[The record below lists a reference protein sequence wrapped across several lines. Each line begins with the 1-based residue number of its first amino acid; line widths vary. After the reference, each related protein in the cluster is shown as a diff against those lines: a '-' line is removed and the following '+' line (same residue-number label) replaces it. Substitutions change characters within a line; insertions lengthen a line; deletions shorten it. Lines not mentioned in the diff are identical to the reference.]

1 MKRSYLGETVDTTN
15 LSVTLEIAGNA
26 ARLEKEAR
34 LSVATSEEQSD
45 IKENTVSSSH
55 QTFAD

>member
-1 MKRSYLGETVDTTN
+1 MDTTN
-15 LSVTLEIAGNA
+15 LSVTLEIAENA

-34 LSVATSEEQSD
+34 LGNATSEEQSD
-45 IKENTVSSSH
+45 LKENTVSSSH

>member
-1 MKRSYLGETVDTTN
+1 MDTTN

-34 LSVATSEEQSD
+34 LSVAISEEQSD

-55 QTFAD
+55 PTFAD